1 MKGFELSIIFREG
14 IDSENYK
21 VKGSRFLFPIRAF
34 LVLRRIKLEVIHSQG
49 TWNSLLPGVICKK
62 LDGCKLVSTFHTEPV
77 KDLPIPFKI

>member
-1 MKGFELSIIFREG
+1 MKIFEVSIIFREG

-49 TWNSLLPGVICKK
+49 TWNSLLPGVILDALTRYEKVKK
-62 LDGCKLVSTFHTEPV
+62 T
-77 KDLPIPFKI
+77 